1 VRMATEKR
9 VVSIDLV
16 SLIGSALAL
25 AGCTRSDPPRDR
37 DRDASF
43 LPSSP
48 VAGEHPPA
56 RPSALIPPSRKLV
69 DTCKE
74 ICDQSAGLNCK
85 NAGRCL
91 SNCVAVG
98 SSGPCTEATTV
109 FYGCL
114 QKQPLASWECA
125 GNGLASIR
133 AGICDRE
140 REKVAGCIAEKVRPS
155 P

>member
-1 VRMATEKR
+1 MVAEKW
-9 VVSIDLV
+9 VVSIERASV
-16 SLIGSALAL
+16 IGSVLAL
-25 AGCTRSDPPRDR
+25 AGCARSDPLRDTG
-37 DRDASF
+37 RDASF

-48 VAGEHPPA
+48 PVAGQHPPA

-85 NAGRCL
+85 NAARCL
-91 SNCVAVG
+91 SNCIAIG
-98 SSGPCTEATTV
+98 SSGPCTEVTTV
-109 FYGCL
+109 FYECL

-133 AGICDRE
+133 AGICDQE
-140 REKVAGCIAEKVRPS
+140 REKVVGCIAEKTRGS